1 MLIMLT
7 NGLKSRHSDYKSP
20 WVAQCSGVHILAK
33 RLFFV
38 NFFFHSPLSVSGY
51 ILTIKAGQ
59 SEISCIPIRY
69 ILKHFENKLYNPFA
83 FLELIVFLHGI
94 ILLERSEVLKT
105 SIIHEMT
112 LYWF

>member
-7 NGLKSRHSDYKSP
+7 NGLKSKHSDYKSP
-20 WVAQCSGVHILAK
+20 CVAQCSGVHILAK

-69 ILKHFENKLYNPFA
+69 ILKHFENK
-83 FLELIVFLHGI
+83 
-94 ILLERSEVLKT
+94 
-105 SIIHEMT
+105 T
-112 LYWF
+112 L

>member
-38 NFFFHSPLSVSGY
+38 NFFFRSPLSVSGY

-69 ILKHFENKLYNPFA
+69 ILKTRLYNPFA

>member
-69 ILKHFENKLYNPFA
+69 ILKHLKTRLYNPFA